1 MQDNNFINNPHRYHS
16 SKTTPEDYVKHFS
29 PIFKFEYNIPNVC
42 EIRIGEPADFQWQY
56 AVEDRQTGDIGI
68 DRVLDDYHAFV
79 ECDSEFEHD
88 DYVSEIRMA
97 LPFMEWSYEDVKA
110 LYKYIS
116 KNFRFTSRNATYS
129 FDENDY
135 LSDVQIQL
143 SNSLYEISIFNES
156 HDGNESLMIKVSPK
170 RKEHV
175 IYQTLNE
182 LVALKEKDPLFMD
195 TIDAILAKYYYNLKF
210 KSDKEKPII
219 YIDMDNV
226 LVDFP
231 SAIPLIPK
239 ETLEKYDNHAD
250 NVPGIF
256 SMMKPLKGAVEAY
269 QFLAKHFDVYILS
282 TAPWDNP
289 SSWTDK
295 LLWVKQYL
303 GDAAYKRLILSHHKD
318 LNRGDFLIDDREKNG
333 ASNFEGILI
342 RFGSKDFPDW
352 ETVLYYFIA
361 ILEKKGA
368 VLTEEEIDNIKL
380 PLSDIDYI
388 RLYAAGEKA
397 GQFWWR
403 DRDELHKAYD
413 QLEMKYF
420 DICYPNCPVG
430 SDEILWCL
438 PPSITVDNVDDLDD
452 PVARY
457 TACQELVEQYRFSR
471 MLSKALESHPKL
483 LELVNS
489 VADEG
494 NNASVQSA
502 ANN

>member
-1 MQDNNFINNPHRYHS
+1 MQDDTFKNDPHRYHS
-16 SKTTPEDYVKHFS
+16 SQITPVDYVKQFT
-29 PIFKFEYNIPNVC
+29 PILDFDYDIPDIC
-42 EIRIGEPADFQWQY
+42 GIRIGESPDFQWQA
-56 AVEDRQTGDIGI
+56 AVQKHQTGDYYY
-68 DRVLDDYHAFV
+68 DYALEDFNAFI

-88 DYVSEIRMA
+88 DYVSEIRIA

-110 LYKYIS
+110 LYNYIS
-116 KNFRFTSRNATYS
+116 KSFRFKTRNAEYS
-129 FDENDY
+129 FEDHF

-143 SNSLYEISIFNES
+143 SNSLYKISIFKEC
-156 HDGNESLMIKVSPK
+156 HDGQESLMIKISPT
-170 RKEHV
+170 RKELV
-175 IYQTLNE
+175 IYHTLNE
-182 LVALKEKDPLFMD
+182 LVSSKEKDPIFMD
-195 TIDAILAKYYYNLKF
+195 TIDAILAKYYN
-210 KSDKEKPII
+210 KEKYNSKKEKLVV

-256 SMMKPLKGAVEAY
+256 SMMKPVEGAVEAY
-269 QFLAKHFDVYILS
+269 QFLSKHFDVYILS

-289 SSWTDK
+289 SSWSDK

-318 LNRGDFLIDDREKNG
+318 LNRGDFLIDDRVKNG
-333 ASNFEGILI
+333 ASNFEGTLI
-342 RFGSKDFPDW
+342 RFGSEDFPDW

-361 ILEKKGA
+361 ILEKRRA

-380 PLSDIDYI
+380 PLSDVDYI

-397 GQFWWR
+397 YQSWWH
-403 DRDELHKAYD
+403 DREELYDAYEK
-413 QLEMKYF
+413 LEMKYF
-420 DICYPNCPVG
+420 DIHFPNCPVG
-430 SDEILWCL
+430 YDEIFWCL
-438 PPSITVDNVDDLDD
+438 PPSITVDNVDELND

-457 TACQELVEQYRFSR
+457 TACQELAEQYRFSR

-483 LELVNS
+483 RELMES
-489 VADEG
+489 VADEENTAG
-494 NNASVQSA
+494 AQHPDNN
-502 ANN
+502 